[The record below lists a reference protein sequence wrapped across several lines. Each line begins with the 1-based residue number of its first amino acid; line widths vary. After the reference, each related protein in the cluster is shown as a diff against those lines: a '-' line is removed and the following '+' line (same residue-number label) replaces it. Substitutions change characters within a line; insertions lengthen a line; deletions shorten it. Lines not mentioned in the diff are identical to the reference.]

1 MRIALYNHTSEVSGA
16 EINLLLTAAYM
27 PQTSF
32 VLFAPEGELL
42 DRARAQ
48 GMETVA
54 LPGYSARL
62 SMNPIRLIKGAAGMA
77 LAGWRFASMVR
88 KAQPDAIHANS
99 VRAGIMAS
107 LFRWYHRIPLA
118 WHLHDMPPKGM
129 VGRLIRILAAGTA
142 QALIAISQPVLEGM
156 NTKALASRIH
166 LVHNG
171 AILREQDD
179 LARRYRKKEL
189 RGELQTPMESSVL
202 VIVGQIAPWK
212 RQEDAI
218 QALDALLREERDL
231 YLWIVGEPKFRVENE
246 VYLEQ
251 LKLLVSILHR
261 EDRVRFTGFREDIEA
276 ICGAA
281 DMLLLCSESE
291 PFGRV
296 IIEAMAKGTPVVATD
311 GGGVSDIIKH
321 GVSGLLYPAKDVKAL
336 AASIGSVLDDRKLR
350 TSLSMYGRQRIED
363 FFSIEG
369 AAEKL
374 ERVYMGIARTRQRT
388 GVNAKPVERARGI
401 AK

>member
-32 VLFAPEGELL
+32 VLYAPEGELL
-42 DRARAQ
+42 ERARSQ

-62 SMNPIRLIKGAAGMA
+62 SMNPIRLVKGAAGMA
-77 LAGWRFASMVR
+77 LAGWRFASMVN
-88 KAQPDAIHANS
+88 KARPDVIHANS

-107 LFRWYHRIPLA
+107 MFRWYHRIPLA
-118 WHLHDMPPKGM
+118 WHLHDMPPKGII
-129 VGRLIRILAAGTA
+129 GGLIRLLAAGTT

-156 NTKALASRIH
+156 KTRALENRIH

-171 AILREQDD
+171 AVLKEQDE
-179 LARRYRKKEL
+179 LARRYSKKEL
-189 RGELQTPMESSVL
+189 RGELQTPMESGVL
-202 VIVGQIAPWK
+202 VIVGQITPWK

-218 QALDALLREERDL
+218 QALHALLLDNRDL
-231 YLWIVGEPKFRVENE
+231 YLWIVGEPKFRSENE
-246 VYLEQ
+246 VYFER
-251 LKLLVSILHR
+251 LKLLVSILHM
-261 EDRVRFTGFREDIEA
+261 EDRVRFTGFREDIDE
-276 ICGAA
+276 ICNAA
-281 DMLLLCSESE
+281 DMLLLCSENE

-311 GGGVSDIIKH
+311 GGGVSDIIEP
-321 GVSGLLYPAKDVKAL
+321 GISGLLYPATDTKAL

-350 TSLSMYGRQRIED
+350 TTLSVNGRKRIEA

-374 ERVYMGIARTRQRT
+374 EHVYEDIARTGQRT
-388 GVNAKPVERARGI
+388 GVNVKPVERARGI

>member
-32 VLFAPEGELL
+32 VLYAPEGELL
-42 DRARAQ
+42 ERARSQ
-48 GMETVA
+48 GMETIA
-54 LPGYSARL
+54 LPGYSAKL
-62 SMNPIRLIKGAAGMA
+62 SMNPIRLLKGAAGMA
-77 LAGWRFASMVR
+77 LAGWRFASMV
-88 KAQPDAIHANS
+88 KTAKPDAIHANS

-107 LFRWYHRIPLA
+107 MFRWYHQIPLA
-118 WHLHDMPPKGM
+118 WHLHDMPPRGII
-129 VGRLIRILAAGTA
+129 GRLIRTLAAGTT

-156 NTKALASRIH
+156 KSRTLENRLH

-171 AILREQDD
+171 AILRDQDE
-179 LARRYRKKEL
+179 LARRYSKKEI

-202 VIVGQIAPWK
+202 VIVGQITPWK

-218 QALDALLREERDL
+218 HALNALLQEERDL
-231 YLWIVGEPKFRVENE
+231 YLWIVGEPKFRMENE
-246 VYLEQ
+246 IYLEQ
-251 LKLLVSILHR
+251 LKLLVSILHM
-261 EDRVRFTGFREDIEA
+261 EDRVRFTGFREDIDE
-276 ICGAA
+276 ICNAA
-281 DMLLLCSESE
+281 DMLLLCSENE

-321 GVSGLLYPAKDVKAL
+321 GVSGLLYPAKDVEAL

-350 TSLSMYGRQRIED
+350 TSLSIHGRQRIED

-374 ERVYMGIARTRQRT
+374 ERVYAGIAGTHQRT